1 MFWKGP
7 VFTRNGFVGKGI
19 DLENCNIISDVDGDE
34 NGIII
39 PLFRNC
45 HTHLGDTLARNEIPK
60 GLSLSELVGPN
71 GWKHK
76 WLENNDQ
83 RTSAIAG
90 LKEIINS
97 GTGLVMDFREGGKA
111 GLNVFDNIE
120 YPGKLILLGRPVNN
134 EGLPG
139 SNAGISSLV
148 DVNNATVIA
157 SSARSNNGLVGIHHS
172 ENEREEIQPLLDLK
186 PDFAVHM
193 CHATNSDL
201 KKIKANNISIVVCPR
216 SNHYFGNTPPLEKM
230 IELGIDIGFGT
241 DNGMLCTVNMMD
253 EIHFIRTEYDSLE
266 LKTILSIACFGL
278 NDMFNKDGTSTYSN
292 LEQSGWIL
300 LSRVEEDNYES
311 IFNPNTK
318 ILGIRWRN

>member
-7 VFTRNGFVGKGI
+7 VFTRDGFVEKRI
-19 DLENCNIISDVDGDE
+19 DLENCSTTNNSYDKE

-45 HTHLGDTLARNEIPK
+45 HTHLGDTLARKEMPDN
-60 GLSLSELVGPN
+60 LSLSELVGPN

-76 WLENNDQ
+76 WLENNDP
-83 RTSAIAG
+83 RASAIAG

-97 GTGLVMDFREGGKA
+97 GTGLVMDFREGGEV
-111 GLNVFDNIE
+111 GLNVFDDIE
-120 YPGKLILLGRPVNN
+120 YPGKLILLGRPVKN
-134 EGLPG
+134 GKLPG

-148 DVNNATVIA
+148 DVDNATEIA
-157 SSARSNNGLVGIHHS
+157 LSAREKKGLVGIHHS
-172 ENEREEIQPLLDLK
+172 ENGREEIQPLLDLK

-193 CHATNSDL
+193 CHATESDL

-216 SNHYFGNTPPLEKM
+216 SNHYFGNKPPLEKM
-230 IELGIDIGFGT
+230 VELGIDIGFGT
-241 DNGMLCTVNMMD
+241 DNGMLCTANMMD
-253 EIHFIRTEYDSLE
+253 EIHFIRTEYESLE

-278 NDMFNKDGTSTYSN
+278 DDIFNKDATSTYSN

-311 IFNPNTK
+311 VFNPNTE

>member
-7 VFTRNGFVGKGI
+7 VFTRDGFVGRGI
-19 DLENCNIISDVDGDE
+19 DLENCSIVNDLDGDE

-45 HTHLGDTLARNEIPK
+45 HTHLGDTLARKVIPK
-60 GLSLSELVGPN
+60 NLNLNELVGPN

-83 RTSAIAG
+83 RTSAMAG

-111 GLNVFDNIE
+111 GLDIFNDIE
-120 YPGKLILLGRPVNN
+120 YPGKLILLGRPVKN
-134 EGLPG
+134 EPLPG
-139 SNAGISSLV
+139 PNAGISSLV
-148 DVNNATVIA
+148 DVDNATQIVL
-157 SSARSNNGLVGIHHS
+157 SARDKNGLVGIHHS
-172 ENEREEIQPLLDLK
+172 ENEREAIQPLIDLD
-186 PDFAVHM
+186 PDFVVHM
-193 CHATNSDL
+193 CHATESDL
-201 KKIKANNISIVVCPR
+201 KEIKENDISLVVCPR
-216 SNHYFGNTPPLEKM
+216 SNHYFGNKPPLEKM

-241 DNGMLCTVNMMD
+241 DNGMLCTANMLD
-253 EIHFIRTEYDSLE
+253 EIHFIHNQYDSLK

-278 NDMFNKDGTSTYSN
+278 DDMFNKDGTSTYFN
-292 LEQSGWIL
+292 LEQTGWIL
-300 LSRVEEDNYES
+300 LSRVEDGNYES

-318 ILGIRWRN
+318 ILGIRWIN

>member
-7 VFTRNGFVGKGI
+7 VFTSEGFVAKGI
-19 DLENCNIISDVDGDE
+19 DLENCSVANNIEGEE

-45 HTHLGDTLARNEIPK
+45 HTHLGDTLARNEMPRN
-60 GLSLSELVGPN
+60 LSLSELVGPN

-76 WLENNDQ
+76 WLAKNDQ

-90 LKEIINS
+90 IKEIINS
-97 GTGLVMDFREGGKA
+97 GTGLVMDFREGGKE
-111 GLNVFDNIE
+111 GLDVFDGIE
-120 YPGKLILLGRPVNN
+120 YPGKLILLGRPLNN
-134 EGLPG
+134 EKLPG
-139 SNAGISSLV
+139 SNAGISSLI
-148 DVNNATVIA
+148 DVKNATEIA
-157 SSARSNNGLVGIHHS
+157 AAARSNNGLVGIHHS
-172 ENEREEIQPLLDLK
+172 ENEREKIQPLLDLK

-193 CHATNSDL
+193 CHATESDL
-201 KKIKANNISIVVCPR
+201 KKLKDNEISVVVCPR
-216 SNHYFGNTPPLEKM
+216 SNHYFGNKPPLEKM

-253 EIHFIRTEYDSLE
+253 EIHFIRAQYDSLD

-278 NDMFNKDGTSTYSN
+278 NDIFNKDGTSTYSN

-311 IFNPNTK
+311 IFNPNTE

>member
-134 EGLPG
+134 KGLPG

-216 SNHYFGNTPPLEKM
+216 SNHYFGNKPPLEKM

-311 IFNPNTK
+311 LFNPNTK

>member
-7 VFTRNGFVGKGI
+7 VFTSEGFVGKGI
-19 DLENCNIISDVDGDE
+19 DLENCSIANDIEGEES
-34 NGIII
+34 GIII

-45 HTHLGDTLARNEIPK
+45 HTHLGDTLARKEMPHN
-60 GLSLSELVGPN
+60 LSLSELVGPN

-76 WLENNDQ
+76 WLAKNDQ

-90 LKEIINS
+90 VKEIINS
-97 GTGLVMDFREGGKA
+97 GTGLVMDFREGGKE
-111 GLNVFDNIE
+111 GLDVFDDIE
-120 YPGKLILLGRPVNN
+120 YPGKLILLGRPLNN
-134 EGLPG
+134 EKLPG
-139 SNAGISSLV
+139 SNAGISSLI
-148 DVNNATVIA
+148 DVKNATEIA
-157 SSARSNNGLVGIHHS
+157 AAARSNNGLVGIHHS

-193 CHATNSDL
+193 CHATESDL
-201 KKIKANNISIVVCPR
+201 KKIKANDISIVVCPR
-216 SNHYFGNTPPLEKM
+216 SNRYFGNKPPLEKM

-253 EIHFIRTEYDSLE
+253 EIHFIRAQYDSLD

-278 NDMFNKDGTSTYSN
+278 NDIFNKDGTSTYSN

-311 IFNPNTK
+311 IFNPNTE

>member
-7 VFTRNGFVGKGI
+7 VFTSDGFVGKGI
-19 DLENCNIISDVDGDE
+19 YLENCSIANEIEGEES
-34 NGIII
+34 GIII

-45 HTHLGDTLARNEIPK
+45 HTHLGDTLARKEMPHN
-60 GLSLSELVGPN
+60 LSLSELVGPN

-76 WLENNDQ
+76 WLAKNDQ
-83 RTSAIAG
+83 RTSAVAG
-90 LKEIINS
+90 VKEIINS
-97 GTGLVMDFREGGKA
+97 GTGLVMDFREGGKE
-111 GLNVFDNIE
+111 GLDVFDGIE
-120 YPGKLILLGRPVNN
+120 YPGKLILLGGPLNN
-134 EGLPG
+134 EELPG
-139 SNAGISSLV
+139 NNAGISSLI
-148 DVNNATVIA
+148 DVKNATEMA
-157 SSARSNNGLVGIHHS
+157 ATARSNNGLVGIHHS

-193 CHATNSDL
+193 CHATESDL
-201 KKIKANNISIVVCPR
+201 KKIKANDISIVVCPR
-216 SNHYFGNTPPLEKM
+216 SNRYFGNKPPLEKM

-253 EIHFIRTEYDSLE
+253 EIHFIRAQYDSLD

-278 NDMFNKDGTSTYSN
+278 NDIFNKDGTSTYSN

-311 IFNPNTK
+311 IFNPNTE

>member
-7 VFTRNGFVGKGI
+7 VFTRSGFVGKGI

-45 HTHLGDTLARNEIPK
+45 HTHLGDTLARKEIPK
-60 GLSLSELVGPN
+60 DLSLSELVGPN

-97 GTGLVMDFREGGKA
+97 GTGLVMDFREGGKE
-111 GLNVFDNIE
+111 GLEIFDDIE

-139 SNAGISSLV
+139 TNAGISSLI
-148 DVNNATVIA
+148 DVNNATEIA

-193 CHATNSDL
+193 CHATKSDL
-201 KKIKANNISIVVCPR
+201 KEIKANNISIVVCPR
-216 SNHYFGNTPPLEKM
+216 SNHYFGNKPPLEKM

-253 EIHFIRTEYDSLE
+253 EIHFIRTEYNSLE